1 MKTILHIGL
10 EKTGTTSVQQ
20 LLKTNRATL
29 LGQGTLVPTSL
40 HPGNNFY
47 LAMASFSSFRPDGLL
62 KAEGIK
68 NQAAL
73 DAFRRKV
80 LTKFQAELRSSSS
93 VKQILISSEH
103 LQSRLTSVEDIQQ
116 LKDNLQSVGLHDFE
130 ILVYLRE
137 PIRIALSHHGMA
149 IKKGVFVDESFFE
162 PNHPRVSQILGFK
175 QSLEMWQQVFGVDAL
190 RVRLYPEGQKP
201 SALIE
206 DFFVATSINP
216 VGLVLD
222 SDTKRNVNLSLGAL
236 QILNQVNLASKSSGR
251 QLASMAFFDRLE
263 RHVPGKGL
271 VADQLMVEK
280 FEHYY
285 AASNEWVRA
294 RYFANQP
301 SLFEQPLKP
310 SGSREFPLAM
320 ADAVGALTAAL
331 ELLDERTSDLN
342 RLRRWAKLIPQPLKH
357 VFKRFF

>member
-20 LLKTNRATL
+20 LLKSNRAAL
-29 LGQGTLVPTSL
+29 LSQGILVPTSL

-68 NQAAL
+68 NQAGL

-80 LTKFQAELRSSSS
+80 LTKFQAELKAASSA
-93 VKQILISSEH
+93 KQVLISSEH
-103 LQSRLTSVEDIQQ
+103 LQSRLTSVEDIQL
-116 LKDNLQSVGLHDFE
+116 LKSNLESVGLNDFE
-130 ILVYLRE
+130 VLVYLRE

-162 PNHPRVSQILGFK
+162 PNHPRVSQILGF
-175 QSLEMWQQVFGVDAL
+175 QRSIEMWQQVFGADAL

-201 SALIE
+201 SALID
-206 DFFVATSINP
+206 DFFSAAGVSQ
-216 VGLVLD
+216 VGLNLN
-222 SDTKRNVNLSLGAL
+222 SDAKRNVNLTLGAL
-236 QILNQVNLASKSSGR
+236 QILNQVNRVSKESGT

-263 RHVPGKGL
+263 HHVPGKGL
-271 VADQLMVEK
+271 VADQTTIES
-280 FEHYY
+280 FASYY
-285 AASNEWVRA
+285 SDSNEWVRA
-294 RYFANQP
+294 TFFANQA
-301 SLFEQPLKP
+301 SLFENPLKP
-310 SGSREFPLAM
+310 SASLVVPVVM
-320 ADAVGALTAAL
+320 DDVVGVLTSAL
-331 ELLDERTSDLN
+331 ELLNERDSELHK
-342 RLRRWAKLIPQPLKH
+342 LRRWAKVIPQPLKH